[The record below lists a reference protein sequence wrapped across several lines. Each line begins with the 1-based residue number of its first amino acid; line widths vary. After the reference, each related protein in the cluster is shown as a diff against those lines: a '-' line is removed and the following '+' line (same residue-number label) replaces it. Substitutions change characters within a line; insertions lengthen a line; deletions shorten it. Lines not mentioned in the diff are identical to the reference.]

1 MTSNEQLINKFY
13 TAFAGSD
20 FKTMQKSYAD
30 EARFNDPVFGNL
42 DATQVRA
49 MWQMLISRG
58 KELKIEFGQIEQQDE
73 ERVTAV
79 WQASYL
85 FTATGKKVINN
96 VKSSFEIKEGK
107 IINQTDEFDF
117 KKWAKQAFG
126 FGGWL
131 LGGTRNFKEKVGEQ
145 ARKNL
150 TAFMKK
156 ISQP

>member
-1 MTSNEQLINKFY
+1 
-13 TAFAGSD
+13 
-20 FKTMQKSYAD
+20 
-30 EARFNDPVFGNL
+30 
-42 DATQVRA
+42 

-58 KELKIEFGQIEQQDE
+58 KELKIEFGQIAQQDE

-85 FTATGKKVINN
+85 FTATGKKVVNN
-96 VKSSFEIKEGK
+96 VSSSFVVKDGRIV
-107 IINQTDEFDF
+107 NQIDEFDF

-150 TAFMKK
+150 AAFMKK
-156 ISQP
+156 ISRP

>member
-1 MTSNEQLINKFY
+1 MTPNEQLIHQFY
-13 TAFAGSD
+13 TAFASSD
-20 FKTMQKSYAD
+20 FKTMQEAYAD
-30 EARFNDPVFGNL
+30 EAKFNDPVFGDL
-42 DATQVRA
+42 DAAQAKA

-58 KELKIEFGQIEQQDE
+58 KELKIEFGQIAQQDE

-85 FTATGKKVINN
+85 FTATGKKVVNN
-96 VKSSFEIKEGK
+96 VSSSFVVKDGRIV
-107 IINQTDEFDF
+107 NQIDEFDF

-150 TAFMKK
+150 AAFMKK